1 MNNRQGFTLIEL
13 LVVIGIIGI
22 LSALVILAI
31 NPAEMQRK
39 GRDATRMSDLTNLR
53 KAIELALANGTVSLR
68 GSTTVYFSADSS
80 ATRDTDTSANYI
92 GLQVD
97 KFLPILPDDPMHIP
111 LDSAQVTVAGSA
123 LPVTKD
129 NMRYFFASDGN
140 YFELN
145 TYLESADNSSKVSGD
160 GGDSAVRYE
169 VGTSQGLSLIVGP

>member
-1 MNNRQGFTLIEL
+1 MKNREGFTLIEL
-13 LVVIGIIGI
+13 LVVIGSIGI
-22 LSALVILAI
+22 LAALVILAI

-39 GRDATRMSDLTNLR
+39 ARDATRMSDLTNLR

-68 GSTTVYFSADSS
+68 GSTSVYFSADSS

-92 GLQVD
+92 GVQVD
-97 KFLPILPDDPMHIP
+97 KYLPILPDDPLHIP
-111 LDSAQVTVAGSA
+111 LSSAEVTVVNAST
-123 LPVTKD
+123 PVTKD

-145 TYLESADNSSKVSGD
+145 TYLESNDNLTKVTND

-169 VGTSQGLSLIVGP
+169 IGTSQGLSLIVGP